1 MTTIQ
6 FSHLFDR
13 NYNALVNFAKKL
25 TRNNNDAEDLV
36 QETAYKAL
44 KGIHT
49 YRVGTNFKSWTFT
62 ILKNTF
68 INKYHKRKRRGVV
81 DNPIEDFTFALES
94 RFSLNNDAVSSLRV
108 KEIESQINKLSE
120 KSKIPFLMHFNGYQ
134 YNEIADQLEI
144 PIGTVKS
151 RINYARKKLKEKLD
165 NVAVN

>member
-6 FSHLFDR
+6 FSNLFDR
-13 NYNALVNFAKKL
+13 NYHALINFANKL
-25 TRNNNDAEDLV
+25 TRNGSDAEDLV

-68 INKYHKRKRRGVV
+68 INKYHRRKKRGVV
-81 DNPIEDFTFALES
+81 NNPIEDFTFALENK
-94 RFSLNNDAVSSLRV
+94 FALDNDAVSTIRV
-108 KEIESQINKLSE
+108 KELESYINQLSE
-120 KSKIPFLMHFNGYQ
+120 KSRIPFLMHFNGYQ
-134 YNEIADQLEI
+134 YNEIADQLDI

-151 RINYARKKLKEKLD
+151 RINYARKKLKDKLE
-165 NVAVN
+165 NIELR